1 MQADFFFFLVSNQ
14 VNTSQSCL
22 GINLSLLILRVP
34 NKQQH
39 SINTGFQAKICL
51 SIGLTCLPPM
61 SHARLTSVFVILR
74 GWVVREERNKGET
87 SVKVLIPLNLPFSWI
102 TF

>member
-1 MQADFFFFLVSNQ
+1 MQVDIFFFLVSNQ
-14 VNTSQSCL
+14 VNTSQFCL
-22 GINLSLLILRVP
+22 GSNLSLLILGVP

-61 SHARLTSVFVILR
+61 SHAHLTSVFVILR
-74 GWVVREERNKGET
+74 GWVVKEERNKGET
-87 SVKVLIPLNLPFSWI
+87 SAKVISPLNLPVSWI